1 MLAFIALIRQQQ
13 SFPKLRYKVP
23 IDPYCSVREAQERL
37 HQEEE
42 RYLMD
47 NEMDLAQVI
56 ALSQVEEETS
66 GTKPSTEFEDQPS
79 VPGSSQGEVG
89 IEDSYF
95 SDE

>member
-1 MLAFIALIRQQQ
+1 MSHVNCQV
-13 SFPKLRYKVP
+13 S
-23 IDPYCSVREAQERL
+23 IDPYCSMREAQERL

-56 ALSQVEEETS
+56 ALSQVEEESSVTQ
-66 GTKPSTEFEDQPS
+66 PSTEFGKDQLP
-79 VPGSSQGEVG
+79 VPGSSQGEAG
-89 IEDSYF
+89 IQDSYF